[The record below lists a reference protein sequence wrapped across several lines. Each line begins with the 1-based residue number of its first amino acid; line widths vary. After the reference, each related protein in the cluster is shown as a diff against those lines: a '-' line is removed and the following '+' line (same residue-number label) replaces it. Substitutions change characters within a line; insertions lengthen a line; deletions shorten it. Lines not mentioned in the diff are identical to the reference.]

1 MKEIEINKIPS
12 PTWSWLK
19 INESKALI
27 PETFEEIRPEIRG
40 NSEISA
46 FSSKNL
52 SEDIKSFTDSKNF
65 SSKEE
70 EAFKSLSL
78 SDAFSNLFSSTK
90 ALSIEACQK
99 NQKLVVEY
107 KLDKGNYS
115 ASQLIRAKEGSQLS
129 LTILSENNKD
139 LSEAGFFCQET
150 LVLAEANSQVTIN
163 KIHLLNDNFTQIC
176 STKVFAEE
184 NASVTVN
191 HILLGAKASF
201 MESKCALSGY
211 KSSFNSELSY
221 MAEKEEYKD
230 INYVV
235 NHYGKKTECN
245 MNVYGTL
252 RDKAVK
258 DYRGTIDFKT
268 GSSSS
273 VGQETE
279 DALLLS
285 PLVKNNSLPVILCT
299 EEDVEGEHGATIG
312 RISEDTLYY
321 MQSRGF
327 SKKQA
332 ENACA
337 RAKIQRVLSKIDDE
351 EIYQKISDFMTTIF
365 DEE

>member
-1 MKEIEINKIPS
+1 
-12 PTWSWLK
+12 
-19 INESKALI
+19 
-27 PETFEEIRPEIRG
+27 
-40 NSEISA
+40 
-46 FSSKNL
+46 
-52 SEDIKSFTDSKNF
+52 
-65 SSKEE
+65 
-70 EAFKSLSL
+70 
-78 SDAFSNLFSSTK
+78 
-90 ALSIEACQK
+90 
-99 NQKLVVEY
+99 
-107 KLDKGNYS
+107 
-115 ASQLIRAKEGSQLS
+115 
-129 LTILSENNKD
+129 
-139 LSEAGFFCQET
+139 
-150 LVLAEANSQVTIN
+150 
-163 KIHLLNDNFTQIC
+163 
-176 STKVFAEE
+176 
-184 NASVTVN
+184 
-191 HILLGAKASF
+191 
-201 MESKCALSGY
+201 MECRCALSGY

-273 VGQETE
+273 VGEERE

-299 EEDVEGEHGATIG
+299 EEDVEGEHGASIG

-327 SKKQA
+327 TKKQA

-351 EIYQKISDFMTTIF
+351 EIYQKISDFMTSIF
-365 DEE
+365 DDE